1 LQSLIRQQNNIEQD
15 RKKQAALK
23 RELQDES
30 SKLAALEKDL
40 KLFDSKI
47 EVRTASSRAR
57 RVLIGYGSNWI
68 DKSNWPDNGRIP
80 AINSR
85 RICESRRKSRRGT
98 SLHSQYSRYTARVV
112 SLIDACCRYQA
123 KNVQRADEK
132 EQIDIQQQEKRRL
145 EEEINQASAEL
156 RRGAEELRNE
166 YRKVLHDFCE

>member
-1 LQSLIRQQNNIEQD
+1 MQSLIRQQNNIEQD

-47 EVRTASSRAR
+47 EVRTALSRAR
-57 RVLIGYGSNWI
+57 RMLIGCGSNWI
-68 DKSNWPDNGRIP
+68 DKLNWPDNGRIP
-80 AINSR
+80 AISWR

-98 SLHSQYSRYTARVV
+98 SLHSQYSRYTARGV